1 MSNIIAQGEHPF
13 YNLRWQ
19 IIQDEYVDLDEFK
32 EFKVIGTHGTGRYMA
47 CDEYLD
53 SMDEFDA
60 RLRQSDIAFAKP
72 LYMLSH
78 SSVHISTAAFND
90 PWDSGQ
96 CGFAY
101 IDKKTQEE
109 WGIEPNDLEPW
120 LDQAVDNYNKAANGG
135 VVGYKIWQE
144 KTCGAC
150 GQPDDNPL
158 ESVWGFLVDDIDI
171 FVKED
176 IMPQLNYYT
185 DKFQEAELATTAGIK
200 SDD

>member
-1 MSNIIAQGEHPF
+1 MSDVIRQGEHPF

-19 IIQDEYVDLDEFK
+19 ILRDQYVDLDEYK
-32 EFKVIGTHGTGRYMA
+32 EFKVIGTHGTGKYMQ

-78 SSVHISTAAFND
+78 GSVHISTTTFND

-101 IDKKTQEE
+101 INKKTQDE
-109 WGIEPNDLEPW
+109 WGIEKDDLESW
-120 LDQAVDNYNKAANGG
+120 LDQAVDNYNKAANGA

-144 KTCGAC
+144 KTCHAC

-171 FVKED
+171 FIKED
-176 IMPQLNYYT
+176 IMPQLNYFT

>member
-1 MSNIIAQGEHPF
+1 MSNVLRQGEHPF
-13 YNLRWQ
+13 YNIKWK
-19 IIQDEYVDLDEFK
+19 IMYDEHVDIDEFK
-32 EFKVIGTHGTGRYMA
+32 EFKTIGTHGTGRYMA

-78 SSVHISTAAFND
+78 GSVHISTTSFRD

-101 IDKKTQEE
+101 VDKKTQEE
-109 WGIEPNDLEPW
+109 WGIEDGDLEAW

-135 VVGYKIWQE
+135 VVGYVIWQE
-144 KTCGAC
+144 KTCDKC
-150 GQPDDNPL
+150 GHTSEETL
-158 ESVWGFLVDDIDI
+158 ESVWGFLVDDLDVFI
-171 FVKED
+171 KED
-176 IMPQLNYYT
+176 IYPQLNYFT
-185 DKFQEAELATTAGIK
+185 DKFGEAELATVAGIK

>member
-1 MSNIIAQGEHPF
+1 MSNVLRQGEHPF
-13 YNLRWQ
+13 YNIKWQ
-19 IIQDEYVDLDEFK
+19 IIQDQDVDLDDFK
-32 EFKVIGTHGTGRYMA
+32 EFKVIGTHGTGRYMG
-47 CDEYLD
+47 CDEYLE

-60 RLRQSDIAFAKP
+60 RLRQNDIAFAKP

-78 SSVHISTAAFND
+78 GSVHISTTAFND

-101 IDKKTQEE
+101 INKKTQEE
-109 WGIEPNDLEPW
+109 YGIEQDDLETW
-120 LDQAVDNYNKAANGG
+120 LDEAVDNYNKAANGQ

-144 KTCGAC
+144 KTCEAC
-150 GQPDDNPL
+150 GQTDDNPL

-171 FVKED
+171 FIKED
-176 IMPQLNYYT
+176 IMPQLNYFT